1 MQIKKH
7 FLVPPLFSQSE
18 GQGNPAVVLIHGFC
32 EDHRVWDGFIGPL
45 AQAHRVL
52 AVDLPG
58 FGRSPLLESPQRI
71 AYMAEALRATLAAQE
86 VERPILVGHSLGGY
100 VALAYARQYAG
111 ELAGL
116 GLFHSS
122 ALPDSDE
129 RQVAR
134 DRVAADVRTNGPLGF
149 VRTLVPGLF
158 APETR
163 AQHRPTIDWLVDE
176 GRKLDPEAVAQTA
189 EAMRDRPDS
198 RDVLQALAVPVLWVV
213 GQADPVIPLEASLAQ
228 VALARDSTVHLL
240 GGVGHMGMYE
250 APDRTLRAVADFCAA
265 VKNTG

>member
-1 MQIKKH
+1 MATN
-7 FLVPPLFSQSE
+7 LVPLYCRSE
-18 GQGNPAVVLIHGFC
+18 GQGDQTVVLIHGFC
-32 EDHRVWDGFIGPL
+32 EDHRVWDGFVGPL

-58 FGRSPLLESPQRI
+58 FGQSPLLDRPLQM
-71 AYMAEALRATLAAQE
+71 AHLAEALQATLVAHG
-86 VERPILVGHSLGGY
+86 VERPLLVGHSLGGY
-100 VALAYARQYAG
+100 VALAYARLYPG

-129 RQVAR
+129 RRQAR
-134 DRVAADVRTNGPLGF
+134 DRVAADVRANGPQGF
-149 VRTLVPGLF
+149 VRTLIPGLF
-158 APETR
+158 APEAR
-163 AQHRPTIDWLVDE
+163 AQHRPTIDWLVAE
-176 GRKLDPEAVAQTA
+176 GSRLAPEAVAQTA

-198 RDVLQALAVPVLWVV
+198 REVLQALAVPVLWVV

-250 APDRTLRAVADFCAA
+250 APERTLRAVTDFCAA
-265 VKNTG
+265 VGRAG